1 MVYKRKSISKMAA
14 AAAAAA
20 WAHDGKD
27 EDRDSFAAIGA
38 VIDAVH
44 IVIPDKAPA
53 HAAQVAKQEGAT
65 DAMCTSIAAGV
76 AAAAVGWEYKVVQN
90 VSRTAFKTFQDFSE
104 NGTVTPATIAKEV
117 ANAVVRVSSRY
128 PAVEAAAAAAYSAHM
143 SQNSASSGN
152 AERFRGSN
160 GSGAGSGIGGVAD
173 ARADADG
180 GGAAAAKAPAGA
192 ALVANAAVAAADA
205 AGEAARTIG
214 GSDSLP
220 YAAISAARAATFRNA
235 SKKSVFAAAVNA
247 ATPTDGS
254 SCIASP
260 STGTSDGAI
269 RPVATAPFAASTGAS
284 STPATPVDARSPA
297 NFPELAEHVAVA
309 ITAAFYGDSIATA
322 ALGACGK
329 ELLEA
334 LPNSHEL
341 IYKKLDTIVALD
353 TFLAAF
359 LLFSLTGRSQ
369 DAATSGEV
377 VQTVLQAYSF
387 AVFLAATLS
396 AGIFMVV
403 TGGTYALTRN
413 DLIVPTVLSTVG
425 FGLLLVTV
433 ADAIYLE
440 LGEGVYHDD
449 EYVGLFWSTVTI
461 GFLIQLFS
469 VGLGVFTA
477 LLGSKYSW
485 YCSRTAWPPA
495 RRIEYSKRNCFSK
508 CCFGQ

>member
-1 MVYKRKSISKMAA
+1 MAA

-152 AERFRGSN
+152 AE
-160 GSGAGSGIGGVAD
+160 
-173 ARADADG
+173 
-180 GGAAAAKAPAGA
+180 P
-192 ALVANAAVAAADA
+192 
-205 AGEAARTIG
+205 
-214 GSDSLP
+214 
-220 YAAISAARAATFRNA
+220 RAATFRNA

-449 EYVGLFWSTVTI
+449 EYVGLFWSSDGRAYESTLELAVTRA
-461 GFLIQLFS
+461 
-469 VGLGVFTA
+469 TD
-477 LLGSKYSW
+477 
-485 YCSRTAWPPA
+485 
-495 RRIEYSKRNCFSK
+495 
-508 CCFGQ
+508 